1 MSDLHGPVGQAASE
15 IMKRLIIAV
24 NYSNIKREM
33 EGERPGQAI
42 PFIINKDGE
51 FVVTPEAE
59 DFLKSLSGK
68 QIGVVCI
75 VGKYRTGKSY
85 LINRVILQRT
95 NKDGFKVGPTVNPC
109 TKVGSSNSGSLDLEP
124 DCQGY
129 WQRWPRT

>member
-1 MSDLHGPVGQAASE
+1 
-15 IMKRLIIAV
+15 
-24 NYSNIKREM
+24 M

-42 PFIINKDGE
+42 PFIINKEGE

-59 DFLKSLSGK
+59 NFLKSLSGK
-68 QIGVVCI
+68 KIGVVCI

-109 TKVGSSNSGSLDLEP
+109 TKVREFHQGIMDLE
-124 DCQGY
+124 
-129 WQRWPRT
+129 